1 MPVRV
6 SCLRRSLPHST
17 AHLFGRPGLAL
28 RPPETPG
35 VDALHPPGDAGLHVG
50 HHDGGANLL
59 ASPGVPPLPPT
70 RKGCSP
76 LGGLRRSVPFPARLP
91 ASLARCVRPRPS
103 LGMPRPSA
111 RRKGTFSARCA
122 RDPDRNAWPLQRR
135 GLVDSP
141 PVLLGGIACDPV
153 VFPVVTE
160 RFATPQAREHLEPLV
175 EHGLRTRASGSSPR

>member
-17 AHLFGRPGLAL
+17 AHLFGPPGLAL

-76 LGGLRRSVPFPARLP
+76 LGGLRRSVPFPARPP

-111 RRKGTFSARCA
+111 RRKGTFSARCPRPRPERVAAAAAGASRQPASPA
-122 RDPDRNAWPLQRR
+122 RGDRLRSCSVPRGDRKVRHSTGPRAPRAPRRAWPPDPRVR
-135 GLVDSP
+135 
-141 PVLLGGIACDPV
+141 LLG
-153 VFPVVTE
+153 
-160 RFATPQAREHLEPLV
+160 
-175 EHGLRTRASGSSPR
+175 